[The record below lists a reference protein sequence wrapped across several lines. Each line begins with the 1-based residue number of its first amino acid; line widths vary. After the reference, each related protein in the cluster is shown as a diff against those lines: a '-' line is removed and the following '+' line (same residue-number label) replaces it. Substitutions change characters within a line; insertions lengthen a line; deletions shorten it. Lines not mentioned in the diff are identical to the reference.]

1 MDSNKK
7 QTAVDWLMGEISHDN
22 GYGERL
28 NSYIE
33 TFDLTEIFKKAKEM
47 EKEQIID
54 AKIEIGMYKGQSIR
68 LFREWFSNGN
78 IFGIDVGEYVDA
90 NTFQIE
96 GTSLFWGDAFDSN
109 MLDLFKDN
117 FFDFIIDDGPHT
129 LESQLYSIVYWSK
142 KLKSGGKLIIED
154 IQSINHVTYL
164 ERIVDINLFTFNS
177 FDLRANKNR
186 YDDIIF
192 EVTKK

>member
-1 MDSNKK
+1 MTFS
-7 QTAVDWLMGEISHDN
+7 QFYHLRISDPNFSSDKGTTHDYIN
-22 GYGERL
+22 GYYS
-28 NSYIE
+28 NVF
-33 TFDLTEIFKKAKEM
+33 TPAKE
-47 EKEQIID
+47 KEINLL
-54 AKIEIGMYKGQSIR
+54 EIGICKGQSIR
-68 LFREWFSNGN
+68 LFRKWFTNGN
-78 IFGIDVGEYVDA
+78 IFGMDIGEYVDA

-96 GTSLFWGDAFDSN
+96 GTSLFWGDAFDSS

-129 LESQLYSIVYWSK
+129 LESQLYSVIYWTQ

-154 IQSINHVTYL
+154 IQNIDHIIYL
-164 ERIVDINLFTFNS
+164 ERMVDTDLFTS
-177 FDLRANKNR
+177 KLFDLRANKNR